1 MTKTILKFS
10 RSWGRYNKGEVAGFA
25 PDVAARL
32 IGKVAVVFDPSAPVA
47 VVNAAAQDAAA
58 VADLAAREAAL
69 AARERAVAEREA
81 EVAEAEAFLIEPEEA
96 DEAEPVK
103 PAPEPE
109 KPTGSK
115 AKDLPMQ
122 GKA

>member
-25 PDVAARL
+25 PDIAARL
-32 IGKVAVVFDPSAPVA
+32 IGKVAVVFDPTAPVA

-58 VADLAAREAAL
+58 ADLAAREAAL

-96 DEAEPVK
+96 EEEE

-109 KPTGSK
+109 KPSGSK

-122 GKA
+122 GKV

>member
-32 IGKVAVVFDPSAPVA
+32 IGKVAVVFDLSVPVLAA
-47 VVNAAAQDAAA
+47 VPAQDTA
-58 VADLAAREAAL
+58 ADLAAREAAL

-96 DEAEPVK
+96 DEAEAAK
-103 PAPEPE
+103 PAPETE
-109 KPTGSK
+109 KSGGGK

>member
-32 IGKVAVVFDPSAPVA
+32 IGKVAVIFDPSAPVTA
-47 VVNAAAQDAAA
+47 VNAAVQDAAA
-58 VADLAAREAAL
+58 DLASREAAL

-103 PAPEPE
+103 PEPE
-109 KPTGSK
+109 KPTGAK

>member
-25 PDVAARL
+25 PDIAARL

-47 VVNAAAQDAAA
+47 VVNAAAQDAA
-58 VADLAAREAAL
+58 VADLASREAAL

-109 KPTGSK
+109 KPSGSK

>member
-47 VVNAAAQDAAA
+47 VVNAAVQDATA
-58 VADLAAREAAL
+58 VDLAAREAAL

-109 KPTGSK
+109 KPSGSK